1 MVHIPQA
8 MILIAFSFAT
18 AIFHSLLG
26 VERSVWRIA
35 TSENAVVQDADLR
48 FVHHALQGLSSYLP
62 PSNGVTIIV
71 GLTGL
76 ILQGVQLHWTWQP
89 SLVLAAW
96 LLGQVYI
103 LTFGRIVQTV
113 GDLRQTI
120 GSSPIADVRRI
131 VRQLIRQHFNGLLHA
146 ATIVVIELGLIV
158 SK

>member
-8 MILIAFSFAT
+8 LVLIAFSFAA

-35 TSENAVVQDADLR
+35 TSETSTVQDADLR

-76 ILQGVQLHWTWQP
+76 IWQGVQQHWAWQP

-96 LLGQVYI
+96 LLGQLYI
-103 LTFGRIVQTV
+103 LTYGRIVQAV
-113 GDLRQTI
+113 GDLRRTNA
-120 GSSPIADVRRI
+120 SSSIAEVRRT

-146 ATIVVIELGLIV
+146 ATIVVLELVLIV